1 MSAPQMLRGQYS
13 DLFGSSQLP
22 VLEELFRYELEK
34 YPNKREALMK
44 VVPTDRD
51 IWQYT
56 ETHDLPLFSEIPEGT
71 QYSFNRMKQGYD
83 KTLIMTKY
91 GSGFSITEEM
101 VDDGKWDVMADA
113 TRKLA
118 KSGKES
124 QEIQAM
130 NIFNNG
136 FGSVTTADGQPLF
149 DQAHTLP
156 SGDTYRNE
164 LASPADLSDSSLR
177 EMLADFE
184 TEFVG
189 DSGIFYS
196 IKPRVLLVHPDNKRL
211 AMELVGSDYR
221 VNDVSSGADNGPTN
235 AMNALLDDQ
244 LLVVSS
250 VHLTDRDAF
259 FLLGAPD
266 DTGLR
271 IVSRRGIVTKA
282 SGGDVGFTTD
292 SMFYKASYREKI
304 APVHPYGVFG
314 SPGV

>member
-1 MSAPQMLRGQYS
+1 MSAAPNAIRAQYS

-22 VLEELFRYELEK
+22 VLEELFRYEIEQ
-34 YPNKREALMK
+34 YGQKRDAIMK
-44 VVPTDRD
+44 TVATDRD

-56 ETHDLPLFSEIPEGT
+56 ETHDLPLFSEVPEGT
-71 QYSFNRMKQGYD
+71 QYSFERMKQGFD

-91 GSGFSITEEM
+91 GSGFSVSEEM
-101 VDDGKWDVMADA
+101 VDDGKWDVIADL

-118 KSGKES
+118 KSALES

-130 NIFNNG
+130 NVFNNG
-136 FGSVTTADGQPLF
+136 FGTVTTADGQPLF
-149 DQAHTLP
+149 DQAHLLP
-156 SGDTYRNE
+156 SGGTYRNE
-164 LASPADLSDSSLR
+164 LSSPADLSDTSLR

-221 VNDVSSGADNGPTN
+221 VNDVSADNGPTN
-235 AMNALLDDQ
+235 AMNAVLEDQ

-259 FLLGAPD
+259 FLLASPD
-266 DTGLR
+266 ETGLR
-271 IVSRRGIVTKA
+271 IVSRQGIETKA
-282 SGGDVGFTTD
+282 SGGDVGFMTD
-292 SMFYKASYREKI
+292 SIFYKASYREKI
-304 APVHPYGVFG
+304 APVHPYGAFG